1 MWGVLHCQGGN
12 DMKLPHR
19 RQFLYMAAGA
29 AALPV
34 LPRIARAQGYPSRP
48 VRIIVGFPAGGGHD
62 IAARLINP
70 WLSERFGQQ
79 FIIENRA
86 GANGNVGAQAAA
98 NAAPDGYTLLLV
110 GGPQAINVGM
120 YGRLAVDL
128 VRDIAPVAAM
138 ARTPNAMLVN
148 PSVPAKTVPE
158 FIAYAKANPGKLNM
172 ASGGNGNPEHV
183 AGELFKM
190 MTGVSMLHVPYRGTA
205 PALTDT
211 IGGQTQVHFAAL
223 AAALEHVRAGKLRAL
238 AVTTATRLTVLP
250 DVPAVSEFLPGY
262 EASPFNGIVAP
273 RNTPTEIIAKL
284 NKEIN
289 AGLSDPKIAG
299 RITDLGGLPI
309 PGSPDGF
316 GKLIA
321 NEVEKWAKVVKFAN
335 IKPE

>member
-1 MWGVLHCQGGN
+1 
-12 DMKLPHR
+12 MKLPHR
-19 RQFLYMAAGA
+19 RQFLHLAAGA

-34 LPRIARAQGYPSRP
+34 VPRIARAQAYPTRT
-48 VRIIVGFPAGGGHD
+48 VRLIVGFPPGGGHD
-62 IAARLINP
+62 ITARLITP
-70 WLSERFGQQ
+70 WLSERLGQQ

-86 GANGNVGAQAAA
+86 GANGNIGAQAAA
-98 NAAPDGYTLLLV
+98 NATPDGYTLLFI
-110 GGPQAINVGM
+110 GGPQAINVGL
-120 YGRLAVDL
+120 YGKLAVDL
-128 VRDIAPVAAM
+128 VRDIAPVAVMTRSA
-138 ARTPNAMLVN
+138 NAMCVN
-148 PSVPAKTVPE
+148 PSVPARTVPE

-190 MTGVSMLHVPYRGTA
+190 MAGVSLLHVPYRGTA

-223 AAALEHVRAGKLRAL
+223 AASLEHVRAGKLRAL
-238 AVTTATRLTVLP
+238 AVTTARRLTVLP

-273 RNTPTEIIAKL
+273 RNTPTEIIDKL

-289 AGLSDPKIAG
+289 AGLADQQTARRIA
-299 RITDLGGLPI
+299 DLGSVPI
-309 PGSPDGF
+309 PGSPADF
-316 GKLIA
+316 AKLIA
-321 NEVEKWAKVVKFAN
+321 DDVEKWEKVVKFAN